1 MGFAVIQPVEI
12 VEIIE
17 KTMEVNFDDKLAA
30 ASSTLSQL
38 GLDSLDVLELVHLMQ
53 DKFDMVIKNDRY
65 NSFMSFTPVMI
76 SDVINK
82 KTEANPA

>member
-1 MGFAVIQPVEI
+1 MEFAVIQPVEI